1 MTTKRDAAIKKAPTR
16 DLAKRRAVVK
26 EMLAER
32 DQRQRISLE
41 EIRRLRDEGRY

>member
-1 MTTKRDAAIKKAPTR
+1 MAARRDAAIKKAPTR
-16 DLAKRRAVVK
+16 DLAKRQAAVK

-32 DQRQRISLE
+32 DQRQKISRE